1 MIMKESLYNALANLK
16 NRKLNRQ
23 DILLI
28 MVGLVVVVFIGNKIY
43 QSINTG
49 MRTKMASI
57 EIRKSDFTQIRTL
70 VEKYKT
76 LNNKKNLIEEQ
87 LRKSQLN
94 FEQVAT
100 TLDKIVNDS
109 LGNNNYDLR
118 KIRQPTE
125 VGLDFKKQDFS
136 LTINAINLDQLVKIL
151 YQIESGNNPI
161 FLGKIDVAKSDPNQG
176 TLKAVIEIFSIVN
189 AKNKQPSA

>member
-1 MIMKESLYNALANLK
+1 MKESLYNALANLK

>member
-49 MRTKMASI
+49 MRSKMASI

>member
-1 MIMKESLYNALANLK
+1 MKESLYNALANLK

-100 TLDKIVNDS
+100 TLDKLVNDS